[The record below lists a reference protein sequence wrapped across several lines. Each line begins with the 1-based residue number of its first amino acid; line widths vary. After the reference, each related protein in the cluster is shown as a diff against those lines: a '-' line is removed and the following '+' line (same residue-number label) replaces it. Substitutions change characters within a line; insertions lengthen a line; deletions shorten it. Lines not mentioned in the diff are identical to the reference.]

1 MSAFDPHRDT
11 TPAQRIAELEA
22 RVGWLEAAV
31 AQLLG
36 EPPSRLTPV
45 SLAQRPAAAPFETR
59 LSLARTQPLSKIVV
73 QRTAEPAA
81 PPESMETL
89 LDNMGITAAFA
100 SLDAKVEAASAEECM
115 MAPIRLSSAPVLEI
129 DPDLVDRDLH
139 HAAAEKID
147 VHAVI
152 EDQHPSILQ
161 RITATWRT
169 PEARAYL
176 HKLLVDDRGD
186 RNGFDPGVISEL
198 LLLSSILEEPRPDT
212 AHRAGA
218 HAI

>member
-1 MSAFDPHRDT
+1 MS
-11 TPAQRIAELEA
+11 
-22 RVGWLEAAV
+22 
-31 AQLLG
+31 
-36 EPPSRLTPV
+36 
-45 SLAQRPAAAPFETR
+45 
-59 LSLARTQPLSKIVV
+59 
-73 QRTAEPAA
+73 
-81 PPESMETL
+81 TL

-100 SLDAKVEAASAEECM
+100 SLDAKVEAASVEECL

-129 DPDLVDRDLH
+129 DPDLLDRDLR
-139 HAAAEKID
+139 HAAAEKLE
-147 VHAVI
+147 VHAVL

-161 RITATWRT
+161 RITASWRT

-198 LLLSSILEEPRPDT
+198 LLLSSILEEPR
-212 AHRAGA
+212 AGA

>member
-1 MSAFDPHRDT
+1 MHALDPHRDS
-11 TPAQRIAELEA
+11 TPAQRIADLEA
-22 RVGWLEAAV
+22 RVGWLEAVV

-36 EPPSRLTPV
+36 EPPSRHAPV
-45 SLAQRPAAAPFETR
+45 SLTPRSAPVPAETR
-59 LSLARTQPLSKIVV
+59 LSLARTQPLSKVIAP
-73 QRTAEPAA
+73 RTPEPAA
-81 PPESMETL
+81 PTESMSTL

-100 SLDAKVEAASAEECM
+100 SLDAKVEAASVEECL

-129 DPDLVDRDLH
+129 DPDLLDRDLR
-139 HAAAEKID
+139 HAAAEKLE
-147 VHAVI
+147 VHAVL

-161 RITATWRT
+161 RITASWRT

-198 LLLSSILEEPRPDT
+198 LLLSSILEEPR
-212 AHRAGA
+212 AGA